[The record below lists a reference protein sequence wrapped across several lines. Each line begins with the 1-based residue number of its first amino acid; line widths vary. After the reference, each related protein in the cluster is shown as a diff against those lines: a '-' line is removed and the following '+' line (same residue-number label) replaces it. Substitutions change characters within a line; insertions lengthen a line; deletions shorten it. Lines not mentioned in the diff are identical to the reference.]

1 MKHEKRSKWSSQAT
15 FILAAIGSA
24 VGLGNA
30 WRFPGLAAKHGGGT
44 YLLIYLVALFV
55 VGIPLLMMEVSV
67 ARKFHRG
74 AGESMRGI
82 NKKTEFIGWAATSNA
97 FVISTYYAVVF
108 AWVILMTVCSV
119 KFAGMTGDV
128 NAAQN
133 LFADL
138 TQTTWDIKGFSIPIP
153 VLLSV
158 IVAWAAIY
166 YCIRNGASS
175 VGKVVKYTVFLPVI
189 LLVIMAIKGCTMPGA
204 GEGLRM
210 FFIPSMSA
218 FEDPSLWIDAIGQVF
233 YSLSIMMAIMFAYGS
248 YLGESA
254 NVAKDCVIIALS
266 DAAGSVLSGIV
277 MFSTMGG
284 VGMLDSITDSGIAT
298 AFIVYPQAIV
308 NLTDIGWF
316 NALFGAIFY
325 LMLVTLAIDSAF
337 SIIEG
342 VSASVADKFH
352 LNPKKVTRWACVIS
366 AIISLLYATRA
377 GVAWLDI
384 VDNWTNQ
391 INLIVI
397 GILECIA
404 VGWCFQIDKVW
415 QQINRNTKKFKMPR
429 MWIRLAIRYIAPA
442 TLLILFV
449 WNLYVLFA
457 REHMTADEEEIQQ
470 AVEEGIMIHPAQT
483 FERITGTGHV
493 TGVDFMNVKSFT
505 FDENHRAVIHREEN
519 SEHHIEADTV
529 IFAVGQRPDITEE
542 AGLALGRG
550 NSIAVRDIETDK
562 ATSVDGIFAAGDAI
576 YGTKSVIMAIES
588 GREAAAQIDQYL
600 GGNGDISEK
609 LAPEQKPDAYIGIC
623 EGFGY
628 MQRKNRCIDSPE
640 SRCNNFELFDLG
652 ICDSDICAEAGRCL
666 LCDL

>member
-44 YLLIYLVALFV
+44 FLLIYLVALFV

-189 LLVIMAIKGCTMPGA
+189 LLVIMAIKGCTMSGA

-210 FFIPSMSA
+210 FFIPSTSA
-218 FEDPSLWIDAIGQVF
+218 FEDPSLWIDAIG
-233 YSLSIMMAIMFAYGS
+233 
-248 YLGESA
+248 
-254 NVAKDCVIIALS
+254 
-266 DAAGSVLSGIV
+266 
-277 MFSTMGG
+277 
-284 VGMLDSITDSGIAT
+284 
-298 AFIVYPQAIV
+298 
-308 NLTDIGWF
+308 
-316 NALFGAIFY
+316 
-325 LMLVTLAIDSAF
+325 SAF

-366 AIISLLYATRA
+366 AVISLLYATRA

-429 MWIRLAIRYIAPA
+429 IWIRLAIRYIAPA

-449 WNLYVLFA
+449 WNLYVLFVQKGGHYGYA
-457 REHMTADEEEIQQ
+457 LWAECLAGWLVSALVFASGFILKLIVRHKKKHGFVEDEI
-470 AVEEGIMIHPAQT
+470 VW
-483 FERITGTGHV
+483 
-493 TGVDFMNVKSFT
+493 
-505 FDENHRAVIHREEN
+505 EEN
-519 SEHHIEADTV
+519 DPEV
-529 IFAVGQRPDITEE
+529 
-542 AGLALGRG
+542 
-550 NSIAVRDIETDK
+550 
-562 ATSVDGIFAAGDAI
+562 
-576 YGTKSVIMAIES
+576 
-588 GREAAAQIDQYL
+588 
-600 GGNGDISEK
+600 EK
-609 LAPEQKPDAYIGIC
+609 
-623 EGFGY
+623 
-628 MQRKNRCIDSPE
+628 
-640 SRCNNFELFDLG
+640 
-652 ICDSDICAEAGRCL
+652 
-666 LCDL
+666 